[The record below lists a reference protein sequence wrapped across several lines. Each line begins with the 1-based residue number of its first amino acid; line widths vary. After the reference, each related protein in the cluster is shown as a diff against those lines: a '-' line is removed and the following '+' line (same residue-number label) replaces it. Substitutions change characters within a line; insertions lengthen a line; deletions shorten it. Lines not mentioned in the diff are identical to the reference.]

1 VRAVKL
7 DSPGTIIEP
16 HNFTRLLIYLHSL
29 IDTLYLMYEYFPL
42 HLQYV
47 AVIIK
52 KKRINFN
59 ILIIH
64 LDVSYLTTYFFFL
77 VMIKIIS

>member
-7 DSPGTIIEP
+7 DSPGTIIES
-16 HNFTRLLIYLHSL
+16 HNSTGLLIYLRSF
-29 IDTLYLMYEYFPL
+29 IDTLYLMYFHL

-59 ILIIH
+59 ILIIQ
-64 LDVSYLTTYFFFL
+64 LDVSYLST
-77 VMIKIIS
+77 

>member
-16 HNFTRLLIYLHSL
+16 HNSTGLLIYLRSF
-29 IDTLYLMYEYFPL
+29 IDTLYLMYFYL

-59 ILIIH
+59 ILVIQ
-64 LDVSYLTTYFFFL
+64 LDVSYLTT
-77 VMIKIIS
+77 

>member
-7 DSPGTIIEP
+7 DSPGTIIEL
-16 HNFTRLLIYLHSL
+16 HNSTGLLIYLRSF
-29 IDTLYLMYEYFPL
+29 IDTLYLMYFYL

-59 ILIIH
+59 ILVIQ
-64 LDVSYLTTYFFFL
+64 LDVSYLTT
-77 VMIKIIS
+77 